1 MPVAKGRKSAGTPP
15 SKDEVGDN
23 GREQDSDDESVPDL
37 EDPEIEDVDEDEDD
51 EEEEEEEVEESFP
64 GESEMTALECK
75 VTDHPPLH
83 PLCSHTHTLPFII
96 SSLLSSFSFSRFSA
110 MKLVIAVSVVGGVCE
125 QERSG
130 THTLTHERH
139 HGTLG

>member
-51 EEEEEEEVEESFP
+51 EEEEEEEEEVEESFP

-75 VTDHPPLH
+75 VTDHPPVH

-110 MKLVIAVSVVGGVCE
+110 MKLVIAVSVVGGVVSK
-125 QERSG
+125 RDLA
-130 THTLTHERH
+130 HTLSHTNDTMER
-139 HGTLG
+139 